1 MLCSTYLKYLKK
13 CRCDKNCN
21 NAACGWDGL
30 DCEPAPSEEKRAS
43 ELPGNLYVVLTMSM
57 ANFNDEIQKRFE
69 RYLSIKMGTNL
80 KIKRNPDGTPMI
92 RPFDPAAVEG
102 DSYDFDSNLFLH
114 GNLGI
119 VVYLRSV
126 LIPLFLARFG

>member
-80 KIKRNPDGTPMI
+80 KIKRYN
-92 RPFDPAAVEG
+92 E
-102 DSYDFDSNLFLH
+102 
-114 GNLGI
+114 
-119 VVYLRSV
+119 
-126 LIPLFLARFG
+126 

>member
-1 MLCSTYLKYLKK
+1 MRYMPAVNSAPHNDRTWEEPFSPALYYYCFGLVSAAAAVGVLCFCILLKYIKK

-30 DCEPAPSEEKRAS
+30 DCEAPSEEKRAS

-80 KIKRNPDGTPMI
+80 KIKRYNP
-92 RPFDPAAVEG
+92 
-102 DSYDFDSNLFLH
+102 
-114 GNLGI
+114 
-119 VVYLRSV
+119 
-126 LIPLFLARFG
+126 